1 MTQAATAPTLT
12 ATQAEDDGERMPENK
27 PRHGKENL
35 VRTPKGVLPDSL
47 RRYQEARKAGQLPP
61 QWTRKTLA
69 ECINRVLR
77 QRNGKKMEELAE
89 SIVEKAIEGN
99 AACLAVIVDRFAPL
113 EREQGQGRTVFEGIK
128 LEVVGSSDG
137 QRTTIALVRGSE
149 SHVGCTAQDAPRLVD
164 AEPVGEA
171 GVSQGVILDRS
182 ESQE

>member
-1 MTQAATAPTLT
+1 MPQAATAPEVT
-12 ATQAEDDGERMPENK
+12 AENAGDDAEGMPELK

-35 VRTPKGVLPDSL
+35 VRTPKGVLPESL

-137 QRTTIALVRGSE
+137 QRTTVALVRASE
-149 SHVGCTAQDAPRLVD
+149 SHRESAAQNASEVRD
-164 AEPVGEA
+164 AEV
-171 GVSQGVILDRS
+171 VQKSQVQL
-182 ESQE
+182 ES